1 MLQLRRRISV
11 CFFLYSVFSAY
22 SPRYKDVDV
31 SLIHISKY
39 SVLSQ
44 LIYIRLISIVPLVS
58 YLPHV
63 SPRDKQVL
71 ENSLT

>member
-11 CFFLYSVFSAY
+11 FLYGFSSVY
-22 SPRYKDVDV
+22 SPRYKDVDI

-39 SVLSQ
+39 SILSQ
-44 LIYIRLISIVPLVS
+44 LIYVRLISIVSLVS

-63 SPRDKQVL
+63 SPCAKQVL